1 MKRNVQFFNYLLLFS
16 KDELMDS
23 CKAVADV
30 IPRLVEGV
38 KMSMQNP
45 DSAMAQ
51 LNLINNAEQFL
62 HPSTRLHS
70 STRSALPTV
79 DDQSKQ
85 LQLSNSSKQMDNA
98 LRELRSAIGKAH
110 QVCGGGALEIEAS
123 ADLIDSLR
131 QELEEFR
138 GAASTHQ
145 LRPLPGETVESAT
158 LLLNTTSKSVGAAV
172 SQLTAAAQENN
183 EEITLRAA
191 RDTANALRDYTAA
204 VRGVAASSTDQKS
217 QNRIIDQA
225 QLVMARSARLVLEA
239 QRAMQNPND
248 PHKHDKLG
256 DACRE
261 VNQALGGTMSC
272 LPGQEEVEETLT
284 HISTWSSQID
294 ATDFPHTGR
303 PYGELQSQ
311 LTSAADRLNDATSD
325 VVQSAPRPERL
336 AQSSQHFGQV
346 LGEMMEYSMDMAG
359 QTKASSETRTNMV
372 ATMKSVASSSS
383 TFLSSAKTVAADPS
397 APSAKNNLA
406 NAARGVT
413 ESINDLI
420 DVYTSAAP
428 GQKECD
434 NAVRAIQS
442 SRHVL
447 ENTAQPISDV
457 SYYECLDIVMEKSKA
472 LGDCM
477 TGIANHA
484 KKSEHEEFGEAV
496 KGVSEA
502 ICGLVE
508 AAAQSAYL
516 VGVADPS
523 SIAGKRGLVDQNQ
536 FMRAY
541 QAIKMACQNL
551 TNPNSGQQQVLSS
564 ATVIAKHTSAL
575 CNSCRVASSRTDNP
589 VAKRHFVQS
598 AKDVANATATL
609 VKEIKHLDANYT
621 DANRQACANATRPLL
636 DSVENLCQFASSPE
650 YASVPARISE
660 QGRRAQA
667 PILESGSFIVEGSC
681 SMIHSAKSLAVN
693 PRDPPTWQQLANSS
707 KAVSDAIKNLVS
719 SIRDKA
725 PGQRECDEAV
735 ERLTVNIRD
744 LDQASLAAINQ
755 NLQPRQE
762 KDIKQFTEQME
773 NAASQI
779 QQKLPDVQ
787 FAAKEE
793 AERLGHAV
801 TAMVSYFDPLV
812 ANAIGSASNMVSS
825 KQQVLILDQTKTVAE
840 CAQQLLY
847 AAKESGGNPKAS
859 HVHGDID
866 ESTEAMTSS
875 IQELLASVEKLAPN
889 VGVVSKL
896 VNCITE
902 AIFTVDDYR
911 SVGITHPGGADSFV
925 DLQSRMMSSTKEI
938 ARTAQEI
945 VMKSGSDPGQ
955 LGALASH
962 ISTCY
967 QDLARDAK
975 GASGG
980 ASSPEIGQRIRSSV
994 QELGQVTIELIK
1006 ATGNCQLTPHDSF
1019 ALRDVSD
1026 NARNVGEKVRIHTNR
1041 LRFLKNVFVLNI
1053 WLFFQ
1058 CSVVLAALN
1067 AANQGTHALENAA
1080 NTVSGIIGD
1089 LDTTIM
1095 FATAGTLNAEDGD
1108 DAFADHR
1115 ENILKTAKALV
1126 EDTKTLVAGAAS
1138 SQEQLA
1144 VAAQNAVTTIV
1155 QLSEVVKSGAAS
1167 LGSPNREAQV
1177 MLINAVKDVASAL
1190 GDLMQSTKAAS
1201 GKSIQ
1206 DPAMHQ
1212 LKDSAKVSGFSPH
1225 DYFL

>member
-1 MKRNVQFFNYLLLFS
+1 M
-16 KDELMDS
+16 
-23 CKAVADV
+23 
-30 IPRLVEGV
+30 
-38 KMSMQNP
+38 
-45 DSAMAQ
+45 
-51 LNLINNAEQFL
+51 
-62 HPSTRLHS
+62 
-70 STRSALPTV
+70 
-79 DDQSKQ
+79 
-85 LQLSNSSKQMDNA
+85 QLSNSSKQMDNA
-98 LRELRSAIGKAH
+98 LRDLRAAIGKAH

-123 ADLIDSLR
+123 ADLIESLQ
-131 QELEEFR
+131 QE
-138 GAASTHQ
+138 
-145 LRPLPGETVESAT
+145 VESAT
-158 LLLNTTSKSVGAAV
+158 LLLNTTSKSVGASVA
-172 SQLTAAAQENN
+172 QLTAAAQENN
-183 EEITLRAA
+183 EDMTLRAA

-204 VRGVAASSTDQKS
+204 VRGVAASSTDQRT

-239 QRAMQNPND
+239 QRSMQNPND
-248 PHKHDKLG
+248 PHKNEKLG

-261 VNQALGGTMSC
+261 VSHALGGTMSC

-284 HISTWSSQID
+284 HISEWSGQI
-294 ATDFPHTGR
+294 ASGNFPHSGR

-325 VVQSAPRPERL
+325 VVQSAPRPDRL
-336 AQSSQHFGQV
+336 AQSSRHFGQV
-346 LGEMMEYSMDMAG
+346 LGEMMECSMDMAG
-359 QTKASSETRTNMV
+359 QTKTSETRTNMV

-383 TFLSSAKTVAADPS
+383 TFLSSAKTVAADPG
-397 APSAKNNLA
+397 APSAKSNLA

-434 NAVRAIQS
+434 SAVRAIQS

-447 ENTAQPISDV
+447 ENTSQPVSDA
-457 SYYECLDIVMEKSKA
+457 SYFECLDIVMEKSKA

-523 SIAGKRGLVDQNQ
+523 SVAGKRGLVDQNQ

-541 QAIKMACQNL
+541 QAIKMACQTL
-551 TNPNSGQQQVLSS
+551 TNPSSGQQQVLSS

-609 VKEIKHLDANYT
+609 VKEIKRLDADYT
-621 DANRQACANATRPLL
+621 DANRRSCADATRPLL

-667 PILESGSFIVEGSC
+667 PILDSGSFIVEGSC

-725 PGQRECDEAV
+725 PGQRECDDAV
-735 ERLTVNIRD
+735 ERLAVNIRE

-755 NLQPRQE
+755 NLAPKQE

-773 NAASQI
+773 NAAGQI

-812 ANAIGSASNMVSS
+812 SNAIGSASNMVSS

-847 AAKESGGNPKAS
+847 AAKESGGNPKAT
-859 HVHGDID
+859 HVHADID

-875 IQELLASVEKLAPN
+875 IQELLSSVEKLAPN

-911 SVGITHPGGADSFV
+911 SVGITHPADSFV

-945 VMKSGSDPGQ
+945 VMKSSSDPGQ

-980 ASSPEIGQRIRSSV
+980 ASTAEVGQRIRSSV

-1006 ATGNCQLTPHDSF
+1006 ATGTCQLTPHDSF

-1026 NARNVGEKVRIHTNR
+1026 NARNVGEKVRYSVS
-1041 LRFLKNVFVLNI
+1041 LKNLCKY
-1053 WLFFQ
+1053 L
-1058 CSVVLAALN
+1058 L
-1067 AANQGTHALENAA
+1067 HAL
-1080 NTVSGIIGD
+1080 
-1089 LDTTIM
+1089 
-1095 FATAGTLNAEDGD
+1095 
-1108 DAFADHR
+1108 
-1115 ENILKTAKALV
+1115 
-1126 EDTKTLVAGAAS
+1126 S
-1138 SQEQLA
+1138 S
-1144 VAAQNAVTTIV
+1144 
-1155 QLSEVVKSGAAS
+1155 
-1167 LGSPNREAQV
+1167 
-1177 MLINAVKDVASAL
+1177 SAL
-1190 GDLMQSTKAAS
+1190 WFW
-1201 GKSIQ
+1201 
-1206 DPAMHQ
+1206 P
-1212 LKDSAKVSGFSPH
+1212 P
-1225 DYFL
+1225 